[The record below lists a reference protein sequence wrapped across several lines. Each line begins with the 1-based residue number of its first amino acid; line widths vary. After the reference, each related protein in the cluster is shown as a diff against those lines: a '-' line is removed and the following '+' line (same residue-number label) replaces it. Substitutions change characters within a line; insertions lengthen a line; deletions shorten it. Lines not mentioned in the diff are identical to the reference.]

1 MDKIKIGIPR
11 ALHYYYYGNLW
22 KNFFENI
29 DCEVIIS
36 PATNR
41 EIINNGIKYANDE
54 MCLALKIYLG
64 HVAYLKDKCDYVLVP
79 RIDKYDINN
88 QTCTNFLAIYDII
101 NNLMDINLLN
111 YNIDNELG
119 EDELLGLVQIG
130 KYLNVPISDSIKAY
144 NKAFKI
150 SKQISDKDI
159 IINSKKLNN
168 DTLKILLV
176 GHPYI
181 MYDQYFGIPIIK
193 MLKNNNIEIIYCDKF
208 DSKVTNELSNKIS
221 SSLYWKYNK
230 EEIGSIE
237 LCKSKIDGVIFIS
250 SFPCGPDSLV
260 NELAMRKIQKPY
272 INIIIDDIDSLTGIE
287 TRIESFVDILN
298 EKYKTI

>member
-101 NNLMDINLLN
+101 NNLMDIKLLN